1 MAGVKKKT
9 VPRGA
14 WARIRLFA
22 MDVDGI
28 LTDGTVYVFS
38 DGSEAKGFSIIDGLG
53 LKAVAATGLDLAWI
67 SGRQSAAT
75 THRASELRIAHVIQG
90 RRDKLTALTE
100 LASSLGLSPRD
111 CAYMGDDV
119 IDAPAIAA
127 AGIGISVPT
136 GLPAALAAAR
146 YVTRRLPGHGAVRE
160 ICDLLL
166 AARGSSAGT
175 AGGSRGP
182 RVRSKRA

>member
-1 MAGVKKKT
+1 MKKKP
-9 VPRGA
+9 VPRSA

-22 MDVDGI
+22 MDVDGV

-38 DGSEAKGFSIIDGLG
+38 DGTEAKGFSIIDGLG
-53 LKAVAATGLDLAWI
+53 LKVVGGTGLELAWI

-75 THRASELRIAHVIQG
+75 TNRATELKIAHVIQG
-90 RRDKLTALTE
+90 RRDKLAALSE
-100 LASSLGLSPRD
+100 LASSLGLSLRD

-136 GLPAALAAAR
+136 GLPAAVAAAR

-160 ICDLLL
+160 VCDLLL
-166 AARGSSAGT
+166 AAREVAAGT
-175 AGGSRGP
+175 GLGSNGP
-182 RVRSKRA
+182 SERSKRA